1 MAVKEFK
8 RHVPKTDAVR
18 EAEMLS
24 KLNHPGLPVILGVD
38 LTTCP
43 WLIVSLFYR
52 INQRNTTLFAMLN
65 SANNEFGLGKFD
77 GLSIILQLSNALKYL
92 HDHKV
97 LHNDIK
103 TDNVMITK
111 DPLHFKPTLI
121 DFGKACSFTDAKS
134 KQLSQESKIVY
145 RTRHAHIAPEIVDGI
160 SKQSAAS
167 DIYALGRVILKVG
180 DFCKCD
186 DAIQLI
192 SFILEECE
200 ILQNKLLNSAS
211 GRRTLHDISTTSKRT
226 LSIYVCHTLT
236 S

>member
-1 MAVKEFK
+1 MWLLKSSRDTFLRPTPSE
-8 RHVPKTDAVR
+8 R
-18 EAEMLS
+18 LS

-43 WLIVSLFYR
+43 WLIVSLFYGN
-52 INQRNTTLFAMLN
+52 NQRNTTLFAMLN

-77 GLSIILQLSNALKYL
+77 GLSIILQLSKALKYL

-111 DPLHFKPTLI
+111 DALHFKPILI

-134 KQLSQESKIVY
+134 KQLSKESKIVY
-145 RTRHAHIAPEIVDGI
+145 RTRHAHIAPEIVDAI

-167 DIYALGRVILKVG
+167 DIYALGRGILKVG
-180 DFCKCD
+180 EFCKCD
-186 DAIQLI
+186 DTIQLSKSCQNELPKRCTI

-211 GRRTLHDISTTSKRT
+211 GPANSA
-226 LSIYVCHTLT
+226 
-236 S
+236 

>member
-1 MAVKEFK
+1 
-8 RHVPKTDAVR
+8 
-18 EAEMLS
+18 
-24 KLNHPGLPVILGVD
+24 
-38 LTTCP
+38 
-43 WLIVSLFYR
+43 
-52 INQRNTTLFAMLN
+52 MLN

-77 GLSIILQLSNALKYL
+77 GLSIILQLSKALKYL

-111 DPLHFKPTLI
+111 DALHFKPILI

-134 KQLSQESKIVY
+134 KQLSKESKIVY
-145 RTRHAHIAPEIVDGI
+145 RTCHAHIAPEIVDAI

-167 DIYALGRVILKVG
+167 NIYALGRGILKVRE
-180 DFCKCD
+180 FCKCD
-186 DAIQLI
+186 DTIQLSKSCQNELPKRCTI

-211 GRRTLHDISTTSKRT
+211 GPANSA
-226 LSIYVCHTLT
+226 
-236 S
+236 